1 MRLMGKYTPSLGCLG
16 ERLEGKGKFR
26 ERVLLLI
33 FASYKMGEKTLR
45 VK

>member
-1 MRLMGKYTPSLGCLG
+1 MGNYIPSLGCLG
-16 ERLEGKGKFR
+16 ERLEGEGEFR

-33 FASYKMGEKTLR
+33 FVFYKMGEKTLR